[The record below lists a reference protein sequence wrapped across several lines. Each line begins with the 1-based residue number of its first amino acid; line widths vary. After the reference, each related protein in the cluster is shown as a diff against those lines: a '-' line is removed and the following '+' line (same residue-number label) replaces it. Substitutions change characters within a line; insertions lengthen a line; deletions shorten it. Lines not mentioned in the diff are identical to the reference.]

1 MTKAPMHV
9 LLVDDDD
16 VTNFLSKE
24 MLRLFMGGPKV
35 DIALNGQEAIDYLVA
50 HSNTGEVLP
59 DLILLDINMPIMDGW
74 DFLAEFDRIKQP
86 GFENITI
93 IMLTSSVYFEDI
105 ERAKT
110 YPTVK
115 QIYSKPLDEG
125 KIREIVQACGY

>member
-1 MTKAPMHV
+1 MTKEPMHV

-59 DLILLDINMPIMDGW
+59 DLILLDINMPIMNGW
-74 DFLAEFDRIKQP
+74 EFLEEYEKIRNHFPKSMA
-86 GFENITI
+86 
-93 IMLTSSVYFEDI
+93 LYVVSSSVDD
-105 ERAKT
+105 A
-110 YPTVK
+110 
-115 QIYSKPLDEG
+115 
-125 KIREIVQACGY
+125 